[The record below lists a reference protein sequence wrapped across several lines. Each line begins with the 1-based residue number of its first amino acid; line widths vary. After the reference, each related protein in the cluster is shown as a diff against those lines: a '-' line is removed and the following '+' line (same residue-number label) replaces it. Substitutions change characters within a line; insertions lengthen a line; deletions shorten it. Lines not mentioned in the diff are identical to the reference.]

1 MKLIK
6 HSILIPLLVAQ
17 TSLSSIPVN
26 AEASN
31 QDIVV
36 DTIEVEAGSDVDVP
50 NPLNPKN
57 SFLEKTLDLYI
68 KGQEYLKTAKKI
80 R

>member
-1 MKLIK
+1 M
-6 HSILIPLLVAQ
+6 
-17 TSLSSIPVN
+17 N